1 MTENEPQ
8 LFRIN
13 NALRADPVIGKHMRE
28 KDMKLTMDT
37 LLEDLKDEAKEDLS
51 RSQQFRLYYNGY
63 RMDGFSFFEAFKK
76 ATLGSFGLDR
86 KKRAF

>member
-1 MTENEPQ
+1 
-8 LFRIN
+8 
-13 NALRADPVIGKHMRE
+13 MRE
-28 KDMKLTMDT
+28 KDMKLTMDK